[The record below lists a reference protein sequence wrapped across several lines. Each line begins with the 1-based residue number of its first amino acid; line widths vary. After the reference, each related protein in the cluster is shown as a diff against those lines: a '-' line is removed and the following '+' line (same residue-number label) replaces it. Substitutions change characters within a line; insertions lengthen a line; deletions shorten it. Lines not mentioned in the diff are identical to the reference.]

1 MELAIFIV
9 LSAAAGAY
17 FTSVGCR
24 RAIAR
29 HRRAGWHLTLLGTF
43 VTALI
48 TALLIGQGDLFH
60 PSRWDAGK
68 VSVWLPVAMISS
80 AAAVVA
86 FVASVIVVLVF
97 RARIRDDNTVA

>member
-9 LSAAAGAY
+9 LTGASGAY

-24 RAIAR
+24 RALAR
-29 HRRAGWHLTLLGTF
+29 HRRVGWHLMLLGTF
-43 VTALI
+43 ITALF

-60 PSRWDAGK
+60 PSRWDTGK

-86 FVASVIVVLVF
+86 LVASAIVVLVF
-97 RARIRDDNTVA
+97 KARIRDEDTVA